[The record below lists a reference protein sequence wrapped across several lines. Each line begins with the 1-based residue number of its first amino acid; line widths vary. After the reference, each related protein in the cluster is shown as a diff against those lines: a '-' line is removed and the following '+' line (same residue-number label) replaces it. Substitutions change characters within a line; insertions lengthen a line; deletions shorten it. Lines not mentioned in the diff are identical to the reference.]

1 MIIIIITTG
10 FLPWLTQV
18 YLLTKNVLCLVLI
31 AMPVITFDTFQTKP
45 LPAPGFG
52 LADRNTDSI
61 DSYTGIGIRSI
72 IAQ

>member
-1 MIIIIITTG
+1 
-10 FLPWLTQV
+10 
-18 YLLTKNVLCLVLI
+18 
-31 AMPVITFDTFQTKP
+31 MPVITFDTFQTNP

-61 DSYTGIGIRSI
+61 DTYTGIGIRLI